1 VSIATNAAEQPM
13 PGPAAEHPN
22 AAAPG
27 HRAVA
32 IWLLCCC
39 AMIFAMVVIG
49 GITRLTLSGLSI
61 TEWEPVIGAVPPLS
75 PEAWAGE
82 FEKYRRTTQYRLI
95 NYGMGLDA
103 FKSIYLW
110 EYVHRLWGRL
120 IGVAFGHE
128 DEMAPAK
135 LVGDAGKGAPIKL
148 VGGIFEGKLVDQAF
162 ITALAKLPGKKE
174 LLAQL
179 VRVLQ
184 GPTASFVRVLNAR
197 REKMEQPA

>member
-1 VSIATNAAEQPM
+1 M
-13 PGPAAEHPN
+13 PKTRAQKNETIDTLTKAFAQVR
-22 AAAPG
+22 AAAFADYQGMTVSKVSSLRKQFQEAKVEYLVAKKTLLTRAAKAAGYEVDFASFPG
-27 HRAVA
+27 
-32 IWLLCCC
+32 
-39 AMIFAMVVIG
+39 M
-49 GITRLTLSGLSI
+49 
-61 TEWEPVIGAVPPLS
+61 
-75 PEAWAGE
+75 
-82 FEKYRRTTQYRLI
+82 
-95 NYGMGLDA
+95 
-103 FKSIYLW
+103 
-110 EYVHRLWGRL
+110 